1 MIEVELNGFE
11 EFYKEKLNSQFIKI
25 KKAINKLILNIR
37 ENLIGI
43 KVCLDDFIQVGEEKI
58 DEKSLRSLHFFSD
71 RIRKEIDEVKI
82 PEQDINYD
90 NINTLLNSIKRLF
103 TSISEIARK
112 SLPKFQKE
120 VQPQIK
126 TLNYIT
132 RKLGKN
138 QKILDDFL
146 RKKYT
151 ELRDAEYLLKKLP
164 KFFSLKE
171 NIEKSKT
178 DLDDFEKQIKERK
191 EIQEQLNRKLIDL
204 EKDSLF
210 NELEQRKDELFKLR
224 IKINDQ
230 LGFKKALK
238 KLRFELEKETF
249 HIANIDLN
257 YIREFLKNSIYTLS
271 NEKSDLPQFSA
282 LLVQLRHVLEENKL
296 NLKSDTKDKTIEQ
309 INAIFNQKSFFDD
322 ILNLKNKEAEIEEI
336 QDKIKQK
343 GLATQL
349 EELKSEISSNT
360 VKLEHLQND
369 VERKNKD
376 YLRYLAN
383 LKEERE
389 EFQKSI
395 FDTIKEAI
403 KLNISF
409 SF

>member
-1 MIEVELNGFE
+1 MIEVELNEFE
-11 EFYKEKLNSQFIKI
+11 EFYKEKLTSQFTKI
-25 KKAINKLILNIR
+25 KKVVNKLILNIR
-37 ENLIGI
+37 ESLIEI
-43 KVCLDDFIQVGEEKI
+43 KVCMDDFIKVGEEKI

-71 RIRKEIDEVKI
+71 RIRKEIDEIKI
-82 PEQDINYD
+82 PEEEINYD

-103 TSISEIARK
+103 TSINEIARK
-112 SLPKFQKE
+112 SLPKFHKE

-151 ELRDAEYLLKKLP
+151 ELREAENLLKRLP

-178 DLDDFEKQIKERK
+178 DLDNFEKELKER
-191 EIQEQLNRKLIDL
+191 EDIQEELNRKLINL
-204 EKDSLF
+204 EKDDLF
-210 NELEQRKDELFKLR
+210 KELEQKKDDLFRLR

-238 KLRFELEKETF
+238 KLKFELEKGTF
-249 HIANIDLN
+249 HISNIDLN
-257 YIREFLKNSIYTLS
+257 YLREFLKNSISILS

-296 NLKSDTKDKTIEQ
+296 NLKSETKDKTIEQ
-309 INAIFNQKSFFDD
+309 INTIFNQKSFFDD
-322 ILNLKNKEAEIEEI
+322 ITNLKNIESEIQEI

-343 GLATQL
+343 GLAMQL
-349 EELKSEISSNT
+349 DELKSEISSNT

-389 EFQKSI
+389 EFQKSV
-395 FDTIKEAI
+395 FDIIKEEI
-403 KLNISF
+403 KLNITF